1 MTASLARL
9 VFPALRWR
17 RESFAHERAKIA
29 AALAAG
35 VGGFIVFGGTRD
47 AVTALT
53 GELRQQAG
61 RPLLIGADLERGP
74 AQQVQ
79 GLTELPPPAALG
91 WLDDLEAT
99 RTAGIVTG
107 VEARSVGINWAFAP
121 VCDLDLEP
129 RNPIVQT
136 RSFGVDPVRVG
147 EHAAVWIRGLQE
159 HGVQGCAK
167 HYPGHGRTTQ
177 DSHQTLPLVRAPASE
192 LQQVDGTPFE
202 YAIRAGV
209 GSVMSAFVA
218 YPGWDPSG
226 RAASFSPEIL
236 GYLRETLNFAGLIV
250 TDALIMAGASAAQP
264 VPAATV
270 TAVAAG
276 CDALLYP
283 EDFQRVAAALDGG
296 VGSAIP
302 TARADEA
309 LARYE
314 AAAAEWGRG
323 TWDEGGVD
331 IASHAA
337 FADQLADRTI
347 HMVRG
352 DAPAI
357 APLLAVSIVDDDV
370 GGPYTVG
377 PRDVF
382 IEVLREAGMSLGQRA
397 TRNVQRVV
405 LVYAEPRSWKGRA
418 HLGARSLAQLRRVA
432 PGAQLV
438 VLFAHPRLAAQIPG
452 RAPILCC
459 WHGQPLMQRAAA
471 RWVAGRLH

>member
-1 MTASLARL
+1 M
-9 VFPALRWR
+9 
-17 RESFAHERAKIA
+17 
-29 AALAAG
+29 
-35 VGGFIVFGGTRD
+35 
-47 AVTALT
+47 
-53 GELRQQAG
+53 
-61 RPLLIGADLERGP
+61 
-74 AQQVQ
+74 Q

-147 EHAAVWIRGLQE
+147 EHAAVWLRGLQE
-159 HGVQGCAK
+159 HGVQACAK

>member
-1 MTASLARL
+1 VTGSLARL

-17 RESFAHERAKIA
+17 RESFGHERPKID

-35 VGGFIVFGGTRD
+35 VGGFIVFGGTRE
-47 AVTALT
+47 AVLT
-53 GELRQQAG
+53 LTRELRAQAG
-61 RPLLIGADLERGP
+61 RPLLVGADLERGP

-99 RTAGIVTG
+99 GACGMITAT
-107 VEARSVGINWAFAP
+107 EARSVGINWAFAP

-129 RNPIVQT
+129 KNPIVQT
-136 RSFGVDPVRVG
+136 RAFGADPVRVG
-147 EHAAVWIRGLQE
+147 EQAAVWIRGLQD
-159 HGVQGCAK
+159 HGVLGCAK

-177 DSHQTLPLVRAPASE
+177 DSHATLPRVRAARTD
-192 LQQVDGTPFE
+192 LQQVDLAPFE

-218 YPGWDPSG
+218 YPDWDPTG
-226 RAASFSPEIL
+226 RAASFSPAIL
-236 GYLRETLNFAGLIV
+236 GYLRDTLNFGGLVV

-270 TAVAAG
+270 GAVAAG

-283 EDFQRVAAALDGG
+283 ENFTSVVAALDRA
-296 VGSAIP
+296 VGARIP

-309 LARYE
+309 LAHYDGAL
-314 AAAAEWGRG
+314 AAWAELPDQGEPG
-323 TWDEGGVD
+323 LAD
-331 IASHAA
+331 HAA
-337 FADQLADRTI
+337 FADGLADRAA
-347 HMVRG
+347 HLVRG
-352 DAPAI
+352 DAPMI
-357 APLLAVSIVDDDV
+357 HAPLAVSIVDDDV

-377 PRDVF
+377 PRDLF
-382 IEVLREAGMSLGQRA
+382 HATLRDAGISVVQRA
-397 TRNVQRVV
+397 TGNVQRIV

-418 HLGARSLAQLRRVA
+418 DLGARSRAALRRLV
-432 PGAQLV
+432 PGAAIV
-438 VLFAHPRLAAQIPG
+438 VLFGHPRLASQIPG
-452 RAPILCC
+452 RAPILLC

-471 RWVAGRLH
+471 RWVMANMR